1 MFSGEHSE
9 VWAEVDARNAQ
20 RSYRSYDSFN
30 PTAILWRGMD
40 PADILADDAV
50 PPRLPG
56 QVGEWTYLYHY
67 PGAGQLNI
75 HQARLADGRTAYA
88 QSDPACAAFHYRIGP
103 GFGFAS
109 LEYLLAAGTLTA

>member
-1 MFSGEHSE
+1 MFSGENSE
-9 VWAEVDARNAQ
+9 VWAEVDARNAA

-40 PADILADDAV
+40 PNILADDAV

-88 QSDPACAAFHYRIGP
+88 KAAPCGAAFHYRIGP
-103 GFGFAS
+103 GCGFSS